1 MAATFRDKADV
12 PRLSDA
18 FQEQAISIHT
28 HDLSADSWA
37 LTSSEALRLLDKLE
51 NTGTPL
57 GRYVDGGFYIGV
69 ITGCNDAFVIG
80 ETVRQQLIAEDAK
93 NGELIKPVL
102 RGKNLRKWKAVSAK
116 EYLIVMASSTDIMWP
131 WSEAADAIEAEQI
144 FAQTYPAIHRHLSS
158 YRERLVVNT
167 NQGKFF
173 WELRS
178 CAYYNEF
185 EKPKILYSELSKSI
199 YACYDTTGAFGL
211 KTTYSIP
218 TRDLTLLAI
227 LNSTLFDWYA
237 RHKFQSLNDPWTG
250 GRLQFYVQYMEHV
263 PIADRTRAQKAV
275 LSRLVKR
282 ILADPEGDEVRDLQ
296 KEIDARVYQLYGL
309 TSKEIALIEQTYKDA
324 GMRI

>member
-12 PRLSDA
+12 PRISDA
-18 FQEQAISIHT
+18 FQEQAISIHAR
-28 HDLSADSWA
+28 DLSAHGWA
-37 LTSSEALRLLDKLE
+37 LASSKALRLLEKLE

-80 ETVRQQLIAEDAK
+80 ETVCQQLIAEDAR
-93 NGELIKPVL
+93 NSELIKPVL

-116 EYLIVMASSTDIMWP
+116 EYLIVMASSANRVWP
-131 WSEAADAIEAEQI
+131 WSDAADALEAEQI
-144 FAQTYPAIHRHLSS
+144 FAQTYPAIYRHLNS

-167 NQGKFF
+167 NKGKFY

-178 CAYYNEF
+178 CAYYTEF

-218 TRDLTLLAI
+218 TRDLSLLAI

-263 PIADRTRAQKAV
+263 PIANRTSMQKAA
-275 LSRLVKR
+275 LSQLVER
-282 ILADPEGDEVRDLQ
+282 IFVDTEGDEARDLQ
-296 KEIDARVYQLYGL
+296 KKIDTQVYQLYGL
-309 TSKEIALIEQTYKDA
+309 TDEEITLIEQTYTDA
-324 GMRI
+324 GMQG